1 MVASEEKTV
10 KHFGNTAA
18 MGKRI
23 NRKPSEDKDEYITNK
38 VIAEELDIDE
48 DLLK

>member
-1 MVASEEKTV
+1 
-10 KHFGNTAA
+10 

-23 NRKPSEDKDEYITNK
+23 NRTPSEDKDEHITNK

>member
-1 MVASEEKTV
+1 
-10 KHFGNTAA
+10 

>member
-1 MVASEEKTV
+1 MVTSEEKTV

-23 NRKPSEDKDEYITNK
+23 NRTPSEDKDDYITNK